1 MKVLAVDDHEVEF
14 WIRHTW
20 TGVVLTVAVIVTVLV
35 YGTVTRAPNRG
46 LMFGLVLSIGAATPG
61 IFLLPLRRI
70 VRHPLGALF
79 FYAWEALGIVAI
91 ALVGVLDGGGFTP
104 ISILYFMILVHGAT
118 AYPPMGVCVA
128 GLMVSGAYLFVALSG
143 DGVHPGVLTCM
154 IATIVVVTATAA
166 WASANYRRVTQ
177 QKAAL
182 ALQLAALADRDG
194 LTGCLN
200 HRAFHERLHAEA
212 ARAARHGHP
221 LALLLIDLDDFKG
234 VNDQRGHPAGD
245 AVLVRVSEAL
255 HQTARESDAVGRIG
269 GDEFALLL
277 PETTAAD
284 AMRVAE
290 RVCTTIRSIEEPAPV
305 TVSIGVGALED
316 VVDAQTLLAQADV
329 AVYQAK
335 REGRDGACAYDPNA
349 PTTGGDGPPHARL
362 LPRTA

>member
-14 WIRHTW
+14 WMRHTW
-20 TGVVLTVAVIVTVLV
+20 TGVALTAAIVLTVLV
-35 YGTVTRAPNRG
+35 YGILTNGPNRG
-46 LMFGLVLSIGAATPG
+46 LMFGIVLGIGAATPG
-61 IFLLPLRRI
+61 ILLLPLRRI

-79 FYAWEALGIVAI
+79 FYGWEAVGIIAI
-91 ALVGVLDGGGFTP
+91 ALMGLLDGGGLTP

-118 AYPPMGVCVA
+118 AYPPMGVGAA
-128 GLMVSGAYLFVALSG
+128 GVMVSGAYLFVALSG
-143 DGVHPGVLTCM
+143 EGAPPGLLTCM
-154 IATIVVVTATAA
+154 IAAILVVTATAA

-200 HRAFHERLHAEA
+200 HRAFHERLHAES

-221 LALLLIDLDDFKG
+221 LALLLIDLDDFKS

-255 HQTARESDAVGRIG
+255 HQTAREADAVGRIG

-290 RVCTTIRSIEEPAPV
+290 RVCATIRSIEEPLPV
-305 TVSIGVGALED
+305 TVSIGVGALEE
-316 VVDAQTLLAQADV
+316 VVDAQTLLARADV

-335 REGRDGACAYDPNA
+335 REGRDRACAYDPDA
-349 PTTGGDGPPHARL
+349 PAASDA
-362 LPRTA
+362 LPRAATPRPA